1 MIDRRSSL
9 LLDKSL
15 MVITRICQPP
25 AALRGFECNGGNNS
39 YPSIQHAIFF
49 ISRTPDHRRMSYCGD
64 AKNVNVSPHGKIL
77 SAIGAGEMKKVY
89 RAKDS
94 KLSRE

>member
-1 MIDRRSSL
+1 
-9 LLDKSL
+9 
-15 MVITRICQPP
+15 
-25 AALRGFECNGGNNS
+25 
-39 YPSIQHAIFF
+39 
-49 ISRTPDHRRMSYCGD
+49 MSYCGD